1 MMGVQRMHKGEVRPD
16 GLLLLLSLLAGCY
29 PATFL
34 AHLPLLPENHSATI
48 LDVIVI

>member
-1 MMGVQRMHKGEVRPD
+1 MMGVQRAHEGEVHPG

-29 PATFL
+29 PATSL
-34 AHLPLLPENHSATI
+34 AHPPLLPENHLATI